1 MWVRYQV
8 CGIPK
13 RKYVGDIMNPV
24 TISMDNFDEVF
35 NQYDRY
41 IKAIANKYTI
51 KGYGFDDLVSIS
63 YGVLIRCVNH
73 YNEDEGIPFQ
83 YYLARAI
90 KREFWLIIKQEGSV
104 HKRMTLNTSK
114 WLDEPLESG
123 DTLGDIVPNTD
134 SLVDVPSLLH
144 DFYEFLKP
152 LNKNKQTIYYQSVF
166 YGTQHKDIAEMLGLQ
181 RPNVSFHLKKMQKQF
196 KQLHSMEDYYK

>member
-1 MWVRYQV
+1 
-8 CGIPK
+8 
-13 RKYVGDIMNPV
+13 MNPV
-24 TISMDNFDEVF
+24 TISMDNFNEVF

-51 KGYGFDDLVSIS
+51 NGYAFDDLVSIS

-73 YNEDEGIPFQ
+73 YNESGGIPFQ

-123 DTLGDIVPNTD
+123 DLLGDIIPNPEP
-134 SLVDVPSLLH
+134 LVDVSSLLH

-196 KQLHSMEDYYK
+196 KQLHSMEDYYKWNTVNY

>member
-1 MWVRYQV
+1 M

-13 RKYVGDIMNPV
+13 RKYVGDSMNPV

-35 NQYDRY
+35 NQYERY
-41 IKAIANKYTI
+41 IKAIADKYTI
-51 KGYGFDDLVSIS
+51 RGYDFDDLVSIS
-63 YGVLIRCVNH
+63 YGVLIRCINH

-90 KREFWLIIKQEGSV
+90 KREFWLIIKQEGST
-104 HKRMTLNTSK
+104 HKRMALNTSK

-123 DTLGDIVPNTD
+123 DLLGDFIPSYE
-134 SLVDVPSLLH
+134 SLVDVSTLLY

-196 KQLHSMEDYYK
+196 KQLHKMEDYYK

>member
-1 MWVRYQV
+1 
-8 CGIPK
+8 
-13 RKYVGDIMNPV
+13 MNPV

-51 KGYGFDDLVSIS
+51 KGYSFDDLVSIS
-63 YGVLIRCVNH
+63 YGVLIRCINH

-90 KREFWLIIKQEGSV
+90 KREFWLIIKLEGSI
-104 HKRMTLNTSK
+104 HKRMALNTSK

-123 DTLGDIVPNTD
+123 DLLGDIIPNPE
-134 SLVDVPSLLH
+134 SLVDVSSLLH

-152 LNKNKQTIYYQSVF
+152 LNKNKQTIYFQSVF

-196 KQLHSMEDYYK
+196 KQLHSMEDYYKWNTVNY

>member
-1 MWVRYQV
+1 
-8 CGIPK
+8 
-13 RKYVGDIMNPV
+13 MNPV

-51 KGYGFDDLVSIS
+51 KGYSFDDLVSIS

-73 YNEDEGIPFQ
+73 YNKDEGIPFQ

-90 KREFWLIIKQEGSV
+90 KREFWLIIKQEGSI
-104 HKRMTLNTSK
+104 HKRMALNTSK

-123 DTLGDIVPNTD
+123 DLLGDLIPNPE
-134 SLVDVPSLLH
+134 SLVDVSSLLH

-152 LNKNKQTIYYQSVF
+152 LNKNKQVIYYQSVF
-166 YGTQHKDIAEMLGLQ
+166 HGTQHKDIAEMLGLQ

-196 KQLHSMEDYYK
+196 KQLHKMEDYYR

>member
-1 MWVRYQV
+1 
-8 CGIPK
+8 
-13 RKYVGDIMNPV
+13 MNPV

-51 KGYGFDDLVSIS
+51 KGYSFDDLVSIS

-104 HKRMTLNTSK
+104 HKRMTLNSSK

-123 DTLGDIVPNTD
+123 DLLGDIIPNPE
-134 SLVDVPSLLH
+134 SLVDVSSLLH

-152 LNKNKQTIYYQSVF
+152 LNRNKQTIYYQSVF

-196 KQLHSMEDYYK
+196 KKLHSMEDYYK

>member
-1 MWVRYQV
+1 
-8 CGIPK
+8 
-13 RKYVGDIMNPV
+13 MNPV

-35 NQYDRY
+35 NQYERY
-41 IKAIANKYTI
+41 IKAIADKYTI
-51 KGYGFDDLVSIS
+51 RGYDFDDLVSIS
-63 YGVLIRCVNH
+63 YGVLIRCINH

-90 KREFWLIIKQEGSV
+90 KREFWLIIKQEGST
-104 HKRMTLNTSK
+104 HKRMALNTSK

-123 DTLGDIVPNTD
+123 DLLGDFIPSYE
-134 SLVDVPSLLH
+134 SLVDVSTLLY

-196 KQLHSMEDYYK
+196 KQLHKMEDYYKWNIVNY

>member
-1 MWVRYQV
+1 
-8 CGIPK
+8 
-13 RKYVGDIMNPV
+13 MNPV

-51 KGYGFDDLVSIS
+51 KGYSFDDLVSIS
-63 YGVLIRCVNH
+63 YGVLIRCVSH

-90 KREFWLIIKQEGSV
+90 KREFWLIIKQEGSI
-104 HKRMTLNTSK
+104 HKRMALNTSK

-123 DTLGDIVPNTD
+123 DLLGDIIPNPE
-134 SLVDVPSLLH
+134 SLVDVSTLLH

-152 LNKNKQTIYYQSVF
+152 LNKNKQVIYYQSVF

-196 KQLHSMEDYYK
+196 KKLHSMEDYYK

>member
-1 MWVRYQV
+1 
-8 CGIPK
+8 
-13 RKYVGDIMNPV
+13 MNPV
-24 TISMDNFDEVF
+24 TISMDNFNEVF
-35 NQYDRY
+35 NQYERY
-41 IKAIANKYTI
+41 IKAIADKYTI
-51 KGYGFDDLVSIS
+51 RGYDFDDLVSIS
-63 YGVLIRCVNH
+63 YGVLIRCINH
-73 YNEDEGIPFQ
+73 YNESEGIPFQ

-90 KREFWLIIKQEGSV
+90 KREFWLIIKQEGST
-104 HKRMTLNTSK
+104 HKRMALNTSK

-123 DTLGDIVPNTD
+123 DLLGGIIP
-134 SLVDVPSLLH
+134 SYESHVDVSTLLY

-166 YGTQHKDIAEMLGLQ
+166 YGTHHKDIAEMLGLQ

>member
-1 MWVRYQV
+1 
-8 CGIPK
+8 
-13 RKYVGDIMNPV
+13 MNPV

-41 IKAIANKYTI
+41 IKAIAIKYTI

-63 YGVLIRCVNH
+63 YGVLIRCINH
-73 YNEDEGIPFQ
+73 YNEEEGIPFQ

-90 KREFWLIIKQEGSV
+90 KREFWLIIKQEGST

-123 DTLGDIVPNTD
+123 DLLGDIIP
-134 SLVDVPSLLH
+134 SYESHVDVSTLLY

-152 LNKNKQTIYYQSVF
+152 LNKNKQVIYYQSVF

-196 KQLHSMEDYYK
+196 KQLHKMEDYYKWNIVNY

>member
-1 MWVRYQV
+1 M

-13 RKYVGDIMNPV
+13 RKYVGDTMNPV
-24 TISMDNFDEVF
+24 TISMDNFNEVF
-35 NQYDRY
+35 TQYERY
-41 IKAIANKYTI
+41 IKAIADKYTI
-51 KGYGFDDLVSIS
+51 RGYDFDDLVSIS
-63 YGVLIRCVNH
+63 YGVLIRCINH

-90 KREFWLIIKQEGSV
+90 KREFWLIIKQEGST
-104 HKRMTLNTSK
+104 HKRMTLNSSK

-123 DTLGDIVPNTD
+123 DSLGDIVPNTE
-134 SLVDVPSLLH
+134 SLVDVSSLLH

-152 LNKNKQTIYYQSVF
+152 LNKNKQVIYYQSVF

-196 KQLHSMEDYYK
+196 KQLHKMEDYYK

>member
-1 MWVRYQV
+1 
-8 CGIPK
+8 
-13 RKYVGDIMNPV
+13 MNPV

-51 KGYGFDDLVSIS
+51 KGYSFDDLVSIS

-90 KREFWLIIKQEGSV
+90 KREFWLIIKQEGSI
-104 HKRMTLNTSK
+104 HKRMALNSSK

-123 DTLGDIVPNTD
+123 DLLGDIIPNPE
-134 SLVDVPSLLH
+134 SPVDVSSLLH

-196 KQLHSMEDYYK
+196 KQLHSMEDYYKWNTVNY

>member
-1 MWVRYQV
+1 
-8 CGIPK
+8 
-13 RKYVGDIMNPV
+13 MNPV
-24 TISMDNFDEVF
+24 TISMDNFNEVF
-35 NQYDRY
+35 TQYERY
-41 IKAIANKYTI
+41 IKAIADKYTI
-51 KGYGFDDLVSIS
+51 RGYDFDDLVSIS
-63 YGVLIRCVNH
+63 YGVLIRCINH

-90 KREFWLIIKQEGSV
+90 KREFWLIIKQEGST
-104 HKRMTLNTSK
+104 HKRMTLNSSK

-123 DTLGDIVPNTD
+123 DSLGDIVPNTE
-134 SLVDVPSLLH
+134 SLVDVSSLLH

-152 LNKNKQTIYYQSVF
+152 LNKNKQVIYYQSVF

-196 KQLHSMEDYYK
+196 KQLHKMEDYYKWNIVNY

>member
-13 RKYVGDIMNPV
+13 RKYVGDSMNPV

-35 NQYDRY
+35 NQYERY
-41 IKAIANKYTI
+41 IKAIADKYTI
-51 KGYGFDDLVSIS
+51 KGYDFDDLVSIS
-63 YGVLIRCVNH
+63 YGVLIRCINH

-90 KREFWLIIKQEGSV
+90 KREFWLIIKQEGST
-104 HKRMTLNTSK
+104 HKRMALNTSK

-123 DTLGDIVPNTD
+123 DLLGDFIPSYE
-134 SLVDVPSLLH
+134 SLVDVSTLLY

-196 KQLHSMEDYYK
+196 KQLHKMEDYYK